1 MRQISDELLLKE
13 VEELIN
19 SKKTPLTKENI
30 LEWILREQNQNLR
43 NNTMYSMPN
52 LIYNVENR
60 MKYLDK
66 ITKRNLDKLKKA
78 YDLINSLED
87 YDISKMS

>member
-43 NNTMYSMPN
+43 SNTMYSMPN